1 MHCDYWDIKTNM
13 SKRPSYT
20 LLFILTIVLGIAV
33 VASFVFA
40 RPYTFHGTVITPPL
54 PVTDFSLQ
62 TASDKSFQLS
72 DQQGKLVVL
81 FFGYTSCPDVCP
93 TTLATFTQVHDSL
106 GDHAQKVRFVM
117 ITADPERDTPE
128 KVAAYV
134 KQFNSEFIGL
144 SGSLEDLGKI
154 WKELGVFVEK
164 QDSNDAG
171 SYLVSHTG
179 NTYVLD
185 QNGDLIMTLP
195 YATDPFDIADDL
207 TELLKQ
213 MEKK

>member
-1 MHCDYWDIKTNM
+1 MN
-13 SKRPSYT
+13 KRLPYT
-20 LLFILTIVLGIAV
+20 LLYILTIVLGIAM
-33 VASFVFA
+33 AAGFVFV
-40 RPYTFHGTVITPPL
+40 RPYTFHGTVIIPPL

-62 TASDKSFQLS
+62 MAVDKTFRLS
-72 DQQGKLVVL
+72 DQRGKLVLL

-93 TTLATFTQVHDSL
+93 TTLATFKQVHGSL
-106 GDHAQKVRFVM
+106 GDNAQKVRFVM

-128 KVAAYV
+128 KVTAYV
-134 KQFNSEFIGL
+134 KQFHSGFIGL
-144 SGSLEDLGKI
+144 SGDLEDLGKI

-164 QDSNDAG
+164 QDSDGAAG
-171 SYLVSHTG
+171 YLVSHTG
-179 NTYVLD
+179 STYVLD
-185 QNGDLIMTLP
+185 QNGNLIMTLP